1 MEEITGV
8 WVSPIQ
14 YRMTNARTSTVR
26 MLFLPQAPMM
36 EQAEIADLVGEGEE
50 MFRDYLASKATH
62 QAMPKS
68 QQHEFGPHLRAIET
82 SKRRARQ
89 VGHGRYWLGGKK

>member
-1 MEEITGV
+1 VGV

-36 EQAEIADLVGEGEE
+36 EPAEIEDLVGEGEE
-50 MFRDYLASKATH
+50 MFRDYLAGKATH
-62 QAMPKS
+62 QGMPKS
-68 QQHEFGPHLRAIET
+68 QQHEFGPHLRAIEA
-82 SKRRARQ
+82 SKRRFRET
-89 VGHGRYWLGGKK
+89 GNRRYH

>member
-1 MEEITGV
+1 MEEIVGV

-14 YRMTNARTSTVR
+14 YRMTNARTATVR

-36 EQAEIADLVGEGEE
+36 GPAEIEDLVGEGEE
-50 MFRDYLASKATH
+50 MFRDYLAGKANH
-62 QAMPKS
+62 QAMPKA
-68 QQHEFGPHLRAIET
+68 QQHEFGPHLRAIEA

-89 VGHGRYWLGGKK
+89 VGHGRYWLGGK